1 MPIIGVT
8 VNDAAVGLQVT
19 EDRKVQAQPSVWEEL
34 VKSIKAG
41 KYHDDYEVTELIP
54 ISLGKFGDMH
64 ARIVAMDSDQI
75 NGSDRKAALSFLLSM
90 PLPDRKQMNPCWSK
104 EDPEDDSLFVPG
116 TGAVD
121 GWMAC
126 SLRKWLQEEV
136 LPEFPQV
143 VRDNIVPVLKT
154 SRTFTAKSQIF
165 DVMTADKLW
174 IPSRREMFGPG
185 LFTELTGPVY
195 SEAFDDD
202 ESRVILDKDG
212 DPSWWWLR
220 SAFSDSNFTNVTTDG
235 SGNYANAYGE
245 GGVAVGFC
253 LGSGI

>member
-1 MPIIGVT
+1 MSIIGVT
-8 VNDAAVGLQVT
+8 VNDAAVNSQVT
-19 EDRKVQAQPSVWEEL
+19 IQAGVIGQPSAWEEL
-34 VKSIKAG
+34 IQSVKAG
-41 KYHDDYEVTELIP
+41 RYHSDYEVDELIP
-54 ISLGKFGDMH
+54 ISIGKFGDMY
-64 ARIVAMDSDQI
+64 ARIVAMDADEI
-75 NGSDRKAALSFLLSM
+75 NGSQKKAALSFMLSM
-90 PLPDRKQMNPCWSK
+90 PLPDRKKMNPERSK
-104 EDPEDDSLFVPG
+104 EDPEDGSLFLPG

-126 SLRKWLQEEV
+126 SLRKYLQEEV
-136 LPEFPQV
+136 LPEFPQI
-143 VRDNIVPVLKT
+143 VRENIVPVLKT

-202 ESRVILDKDG
+202 ESRVMLDKDG

-220 SAFSDSNFTNVTTDG
+220 SANYSNLFTIVTSDG
-235 SGNYANAYGE
+235 SNYNYSATSE

-253 LGSGI
+253 IGSGI

>member
-1 MPIIGVT
+1 MSIIGVT
-8 VNDAAVGLQVT
+8 VNDAAVSMQVT
-19 EDRKVQAQPSVWEEL
+19 EDCKVQAQPPVWEEL
-34 VKSIKAG
+34 VESIKAG

-64 ARIVAMDSDQI
+64 ARIVAMDADQI

-90 PLPDRKQMNPCWSK
+90 PLPDRKQMNPIWAK

-121 GWMAC
+121 GWMDC

-165 DVMTADKLW
+165 DVMTADRLW
-174 IPSRREMFGPG
+174 IPSRREIFGPG
-185 LFTELTGPVY
+185 RFTELTGPVY
-195 SEAFDDD
+195 SEAFADD
-202 ESRVILDKDG
+202 EDRIMRDKDG
-212 DPSWWWLR
+212 KASWWWLR
-220 SAFSDSNFTNVTTDG
+220 SAGNSNYFNSVGTDG
-235 SGNYANAYGE
+235 SSNYSSANNA
-245 GGVAVGFC
+245 GGVAVGFSI
-253 LGSGI
+253 GSGI